1 MKRLLLL
8 VIGVS
13 LIVPATALAQQ
24 SDEDF
29 LQMVVDFG
37 RQTDDETLNM
47 LVIHMNDVTTD
58 TLFAAPAKYSL
69 RAQAR
74 GATMFYIQ
82 GTVKENYELDMVWE
96 IRWDNETRTAPLQTV
111 NISNFEEG
119 VTLSS
124 GDQFTGILAFDTT
137 LNLSRTVT
145 LMNGPYR
152 FDFLFPANVRS
163 RIRVQ

>member
-1 MKRLLLL
+1 M
-8 VIGVS
+8 
-13 LIVPATALAQQ
+13 VPATALAQQ
-24 SDEDF
+24 SDDEF
-29 LQMVVDFG
+29 VQMVVDFG
-37 RQTDDETLNM
+37 SRVDDESLTL

-74 GATMFYIQ
+74 GATMFYIH
-82 GTVKENYELDMVWE
+82 GTVKTDYELDIAWE
-96 IRWDNETRTAPLQTV
+96 IRWDETRIAPLQVV

-145 LMNGPYR
+145 VMNGQYR

-163 RIRVQ
+163 RIRGQ